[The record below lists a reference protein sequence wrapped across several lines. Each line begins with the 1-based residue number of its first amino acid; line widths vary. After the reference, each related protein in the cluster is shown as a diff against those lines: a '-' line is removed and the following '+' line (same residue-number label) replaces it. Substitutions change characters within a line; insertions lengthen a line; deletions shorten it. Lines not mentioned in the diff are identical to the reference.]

1 MSARTATPNSSWR
14 IPPIGL
20 FIILIV
26 IGLTF
31 LGLVTLFSA
40 SQSMHDDPTVLLKK
54 QLIWLVLA
62 TIAGGIAL
70 MVNLEALREYAYWLA
85 AGSVLL
91 LALVLIPGIGVEVN
105 GARRW
110 MDFGIMRLQVSEI
123 GKLGLIF
130 SMAHYLATY
139 RRDFNRVLKGYF
151 YPCVFLLSLIHI

>member
-1 MSARTATPNSSWR
+1 MSARTATPYSSWR

-31 LGLVTLFSA
+31 LGLVILFSA

-62 TIAGGIAL
+62 TIAGGIAM

-85 AGSVLL
+85 AGS
-91 LALVLIPGIGVEVN
+91 ALYLHSCLFLE
-105 GARRW
+105 
-110 MDFGIMRLQVSEI
+110 SESR
-123 GKLGLIF
+123 
-130 SMAHYLATY
+130 SMG
-139 RRDFNRVLKGYF
+139 RVAG
-151 YPCVFLLSLIHI
+151 